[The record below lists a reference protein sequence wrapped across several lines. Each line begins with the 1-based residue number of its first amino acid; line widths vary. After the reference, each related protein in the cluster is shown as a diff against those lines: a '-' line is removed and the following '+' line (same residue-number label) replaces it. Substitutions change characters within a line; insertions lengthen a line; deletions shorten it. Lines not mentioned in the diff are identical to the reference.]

1 MDKIVKM
8 IQCAVVDDEP
18 LAREVISRFIA
29 RVPFLQ
35 LVAECANAIQ
45 AMALVQQQEI
55 DLLFMDIQ
63 MPELLGTEFIKILRH
78 PPKVILTT
86 AYPEYA
92 LEGYELDV
100 VDYLLKPIQF
110 ERFLKA
116 VNKAALQSGV
126 TAAPAAPVAAG
137 SVSAAAASATE
148 RPSPERESDRLGDR
162 SDPYLYF
169 RTDRKMVKVLL
180 GEIVYVEGMK
190 NYVKIITVGGTVI
203 TKNSM
208 AAIEAMLPE
217 AAFIRVHRSYIVSKS
232 KIRSFTGESI
242 GIGKV
247 EIPIGKLFKNSVMK
261 ALGE

>member
-8 IQCAVVDDEP
+8 IRCVVVDDEP
-18 LAREVISRFIA
+18 LAREVVSRFIA

-55 DLLFMDIQ
+55 DLLFVDIQ

-78 PPKVILTT
+78 SPKIILTT

-116 VNKAALQSGV
+116 VNKAALQSG
-126 TAAPAAPVAAG
+126 AAGPAGPAAAG
-137 SVSAAAASATE
+137 SAAAVE
-148 RPSPERESDRLGDR
+148 RSSQRLPDLSGDR
-162 SDPYLYF
+162 NDPYLYF

-180 GEIVYVEGMK
+180 GEIVYIEGMK

-232 KIRSFTGESI
+232 KVRSFTGEMI

-247 EIPIGKLFKNSVMK
+247 EIPIGKLFKNNVMRS
-261 ALGE
+261 LGE